1 MYPRANR
8 NSFANGEVEG
18 LQVVSVKFVKL
29 LGNRMVGF
37 SVGKVEACGG
47 SVSGSVMA
55 SIHICVYPC
64 GHSIPEYMY
73 DFVCIHLHMWYI
85 CGYEGS

>member
-1 MYPRANR
+1 
-8 NSFANGEVEG
+8 
-18 LQVVSVKFVKL
+18 
-29 LGNRMVGF
+29 MVGF

-64 GHSIPEYMY
+64 GHSIPECMY
-73 DFVCIHLHMWYI
+73 DFVCIHLHMWI
-85 CGYEGS
+85 NMWL